1 MLSLFLLLFAEIAIS
16 NFTGGD
22 MGCWAVSQYY
32 FMSQPIAIDVDIPEN
47 YTNASI
53 NVGQGPGNNYF
64 ARLRKCAYYS
74 CTNYQY
80 YNSVCPVVASVG
92 FGENNLSR
100 ILTPGKYRLL
110 VDSLEGYAATK
121 VSGAVL
127 KVSFPAFTF
136 DAAPK
141 QCTYGDKTLCSV
153 NAVVT
158 GTSVCKF
165 STNATIASVTNAI
178 NSTGSTDNITF
189 SFQNNSLQWNCTTG
203 NYFIRLEFPALRF
216 SNALQLL
223 EFSKVSQ
230 AIQST
235 VTITNPAGE
244 DFENVSFQHL
254 LSPTQSF
261 TNLSAN
267 STANFSQSFT
277 GDFVNSSSIVSSEY
291 NFSGIGNVVVNIS
304 NTLLNF
310 SFNAT
315 HNFSN
320 WTATN
325 TTIITVNFN
334 LDSPVENLFV
344 KNASEFFSQLFNT
357 SVAANPNEFVSQ
369 NSTLLLLNGDFVK
382 VTNTSAA
389 VNGGEELNYSLSFF
403 NPTNSS
409 LALPFELD
417 VSPFENVTLLANSTP
432 VEINGGKLSVL
443 VSNQSN
449 FSIFVKQKTARV
461 EITIPSSGIASSSGA
476 AGAAGVASVRT
487 FDSILPTDILAA
499 NNSVRKVVPT
509 PSPRE
514 NNSSAVVEPIG
525 EIDALPTSG
534 RAPSIFSGFAV
545 FALPEF
551 SPFFFL
557 PFALL
562 IGGFL
567 FLKNQ
572 RKTIVRL
579 KGQQNKNEC
588 RLVVIN
594 IGKEDMCNVVLQE
607 ILPLNAKVKAISRA
621 RKAKTVIG
629 VVLTWRRKVIAPNEK
644 LIVVYN
650 SSLSAKKGKLS
661 FKIKDKLREVVF

>member
-1 MLSLFLLLFAEIAIS
+1 
-16 NFTGGD
+16 
-22 MGCWAVSQYY
+22 MGCWAVSPYY

-74 CTNYQY
+74 CTTYQY
-80 YNSVCPVVASVG
+80 YSSLCPVVANVG

-100 ILTPGKYRLL
+100 ILAPGKYRLL

-127 KVSFPAFTF
+127 KVSFPAFTL
-136 DAAPK
+136 AVAPK
-141 QCTYGDKTLCSV
+141 QCIYSDKTLCSV
-153 NAVVT
+153 NAVVA
-158 GTSVCKF
+158 GTSLCNF
-165 STNATIASVTNAI
+165 STNATIANVANA
-178 NSTGSTDNITF
+178 SSSASSADNTTF

-203 NYFIRLEFPALRF
+203 NYSIRLEFPALRF

-230 AIQST
+230 TIQST
-235 VTITNPAGE
+235 VTIANSAGE
-244 DFENVSFQHL
+244 DFENVPFQHL

-267 STANFSQSFT
+267 STANFSQTFT

-291 NFSGIGNVVVNIS
+291 NFSGVGNAIVNIS

-310 SFNAT
+310 SFNAV

-325 TTIITVNFN
+325 ATAIAVSLSI
-334 LDSPVENLFV
+334 DAQIENMVV
-344 KNASEFFSQLFNT
+344 KNASEFFSQFFNV
-357 SVAANPNEFVSQ
+357 SVAVNPNEFVSQ

-382 VTNTSAA
+382 VTNASAV

-417 VSPFENVTLLANSTP
+417 VSQFENVALLTNSTP
-432 VEINGGKLSVL
+432 IEISAGKLVVL

-461 EITIPSSGIASSSGA
+461 EITIPSLGIASSSGA
-476 AGAAGVASVRT
+476 AGTAGVASAGAVV
-487 FDSILPTDILAA
+487 SILPTDILVA

-509 PSPRE
+509 PSPLE
-514 NNSSAVVEPIG
+514 NNSSAVVEPTG
-525 EIDALPTSG
+525 EIDASPTS
-534 RAPSIFSGFAV
+534 
-545 FALPEF
+545 
-551 SPFFFL
+551 
-557 PFALL
+557 
-562 IGGFL
+562 
-567 FLKNQ
+567 
-572 RKTIVRL
+572 
-579 KGQQNKNEC
+579 
-588 RLVVIN
+588 
-594 IGKEDMCNVVLQE
+594 
-607 ILPLNAKVKAISRA
+607 
-621 RKAKTVIG
+621 
-629 VVLTWRRKVIAPNEK
+629 
-644 LIVVYN
+644 
-650 SSLSAKKGKLS
+650 
-661 FKIKDKLREVVF
+661 